1 MMLLL
6 LLAGC
11 AVEQQIRLPE
21 MLGTKVD
28 EQKIAACA
36 AIFPEGKW
44 QFVHSIEFTMK
55 DGAGPPLIGVTT
67 VDGSDIGCAL
77 ITVEGLTLF
86 EAVYQDKKSVVVRR
100 ALPPFDKPEF
110 ARGLIDDIRAIFQ
123 PPKAEVLTGQLV
135 GAKAI
140 CRYKERSGGI
150 VDIEVT
156 ADDCWQRK
164 EYSPQSLLQRSIT
177 GRSCRKNGP
186 GLIPEYLELKTY
198 GQSGYILQ
206 MTLIRAD
213 TIP

>member
-1 MMLLL
+1 MSNK
-6 LLAGC
+6 
-11 AVEQQIRLPE
+11 
-21 MLGTKVD
+21 T
-28 EQKIAACA
+28 ACA

-67 VDGSDIGCAL
+67 VNGSDIGCAL

-86 EAVYQDKKSVVVRR
+86 EAVYQGQERVVVRR

-110 ARGLIDDIRAIFQ
+110 SGGLIDDIRAIFQ

-135 GAKAI
+135 GAHAI

-150 VDIEVT
+150 VDIEVAT
-156 ADDCWQRK
+156 DDCWQRK
-164 EYSPQSLLQRSIT
+164 EYSSQSLLLRTII

-213 TIP
+213 NIP